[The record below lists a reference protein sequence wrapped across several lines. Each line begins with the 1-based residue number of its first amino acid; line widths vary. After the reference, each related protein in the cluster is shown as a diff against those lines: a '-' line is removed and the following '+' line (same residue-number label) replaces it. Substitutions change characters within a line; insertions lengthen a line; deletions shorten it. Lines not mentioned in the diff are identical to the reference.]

1 MADERDPYAGFTPVD
16 PNRPP
21 PDPYAGYPAAQPGLS
36 QGELIPGKGD
46 PNTLVQP
53 PGWLDAAA
61 AAQTTRDAMRS
72 GANTGTFG
80 MFNRG
85 VGAYDAAIGAA
96 PDYTTG
102 VNEAAKRLEEAKK
115 RSPIATTVGDVI
127 AGGASGMGL
136 ARAGITAVP
145 YLTSRLGGIGTLLGN
160 VGEGATYGAA
170 SAAGE
175 TYTGKPEDYLWNAG
189 KGALVGG
196 PLGGVLSGV
205 AGPVGEGVYRGVGST
220 TGIPARLAEA
230 GRTDAAG
237 LQEIIAGARGP
248 RAMLPDAG
256 PAMTGT
262 AQGAVLDPN
271 REGAAALINAL
282 RARNESSAPYIDQ
295 TINNVLRRAPVPS
308 HVVRDEVRPAIDA
321 LSPHYDAAYN
331 NARAV
336 DTRPLANWLDAQIIN
351 TRGPA
356 QDAARQARSMLDL
369 TGVPGTLDP
378 HPRTLGAARSAVR
391 AMRDN
396 QNLDDNTRRVM
407 GQTYDQM
414 TSELQTRVPGIRQLD
429 AQRAELGAQEDA
441 LGTRSPGSRA
451 FDTARET
458 VIRPAELQDIM
469 HEAAVPKGSAVGPSA
484 EPFRLQQATRAELDR
499 IVGTNRNDLLAL
511 ERVLANPQDYNS
523 QKLATMF
530 GQDRADQITSLLRNE
545 RIGRD
550 TDTMVRGG
558 SQTATRQAAQRA
570 QDAASGRTG
579 YDTTVTGLLT
589 KAAAWG
595 KDQLFQAQANAQR
608 DRIAGFMAANNPAE
622 VQAAARQLL
631 AIQPQRDTR
640 AALVRTMMQGGGRG
654 ASSGFIPKDYR
665 TE

>member
-1 MADERDPYAGFTPVD
+1 
-16 PNRPP
+16 
-21 PDPYAGYPAAQPGLS
+21 
-36 QGELIPGKGD
+36 
-46 PNTLVQP
+46 
-53 PGWLDAAA
+53 
-61 AAQTTRDAMRS
+61 
-72 GANTGTFG
+72 
-80 MFNRG
+80 
-85 VGAYDAAIGAA
+85 
-96 PDYTTG
+96 
-102 VNEAAKRLEEAKK
+102 
-115 RSPIATTVGDVI
+115 
-127 AGGASGMGL
+127 
-136 ARAGITAVP
+136 
-145 YLTSRLGGIGTLLGN
+145 
-160 VGEGATYGAA
+160 
-170 SAAGE
+170 
-175 TYTGKPEDYLWNAG
+175 
-189 KGALVGG
+189 
-196 PLGGVLSGV
+196 
-205 AGPVGEGVYRGVGST
+205 
-220 TGIPARLAEA
+220 
-230 GRTDAAG
+230 
-237 LQEIIAGARGP
+237 
-248 RAMLPDAG
+248 
-256 PAMTGT
+256 
-262 AQGAVLDPN
+262 
-271 REGAAALINAL
+271 
-282 RARNESSAPYIDQ
+282 
-295 TINNVLRRAPVPS
+295 
-308 HVVRDEVRPAIDA
+308 VRDEVRPAIDA